1 MYKHIDGYIN
11 NENICFKTQKNG
23 KICLRNITRCQYHSF
38 GFGLNSQKGS
48 MYEKVKSRIITFII
62 DSIFKDYNYE
72 NYKEFQ
78 DTFINTARYENCERF
93 DLLFLIKKFG
103 ECDARYIHNDCPKPN
118 FEDIHI
124 EIIKLIQACERQNNI
139 GNFSNFILICFI
151 FLITAYDLD
160 PVFPTIKAELDILF
174 KKYSYSNYL
183 TKYFEPDSKYF
194 NKGKNFERLR
204 ERIERERAEKERE
217 EKVRQQIKLKRWL
230 DKDNSNSITFLAKI
244 VIRYGRQKKYKKIID
259 LGSIYP
265 IILRKDAYKS
275 YKKLILLLHPDKSQS
290 KYSEEATKYLNDSK
304 DNLSILYS

>member
-1 MYKHIDGYIN
+1 M
-11 NENICFKTQKNG
+11 
-23 KICLRNITRCQYHSF
+23 
-38 GFGLNSQKGS
+38 
-48 MYEKVKSRIITFII
+48 
-62 DSIFKDYNYE
+62 
-72 NYKEFQ
+72 
-78 DTFINTARYENCERF
+78 
-93 DLLFLIKKFG
+93 
-103 ECDARYIHNDCPKPN
+103 
-118 FEDIHI
+118 
-124 EIIKLIQACERQNNI
+124 
-139 GNFSNFILICFI
+139 
-151 FLITAYDLD
+151 ITAYDLD

-194 NKGKNFERLR
+194 NKGKNFERLRERIERERAEKERVEREKLAR